1 MTARSDDLQI
11 SAINRLK
18 DALDLP
24 DGGDVIPVAIAQ
36 RSDDLDPRVSVGASL
51 DNSVR
56 DNTTESVTATV
67 RVIVDGTQSFVDVN
81 GTLALSRLLSDVS
94 DELTTGRD
102 DGWRPTGVNS
112 EEEIAWVSELN
123 RYLGVVELGVE
134 RTGEH
139 SYYQD

>member
-11 SAINRLK
+11 SAINRLN
-18 DALDLP
+18 DALDLS

-67 RVIVDGTQSFVDVN
+67 RVIVDGTQSFVDAN

-112 EEEIAWVSELN
+112 EEEIAWASELN

>member
-11 SAINRLK
+11 SAINRLN

-24 DGGDVIPVAIAQ
+24 GGGGVIPVAIAQ

-67 RVIVDGTQSFVDVN
+67 RVIVDGTQSFVDAN

-112 EEEIAWVSELN
+112 EEEIAWASELN

>member
-1 MTARSDDLQI
+1 MTARSDELQI
-11 SAINRLK
+11 TAINRLS

>member
-11 SAINRLK
+11 SAINRLN